1 MNFSEQRNYFIAG
14 IVSLTVHFFLLM
26 IYLPG
31 LLASETSQLETF
43 PVGLVEISSGSPV
56 RGILPQPQNRIN
68 QSMTL
73 KSPESRQPNQVKT
86 EVKSNVNSHQPP
98 KGAAIVPKQER
109 IAVSGHSKEKLENQ
123 ISGDGN
129 RKLETK
135 ANKPPKVAAIPPK
148 KQVPASYNPL
158 ERHGGQ
164 STLGESLEEVP
175 GFESPS
181 LHKPQSFGTG
191 KAMVTVL
198 GPMPIYPP
206 DALKEGKEGDVAIRI
221 FVNGDGGLDVPIITQ
236 SSGDIRLDYA
246 ATSSVERNWKFSVIF
261 EGYYIDLVFSFRV
274 QTGVS
279 VKFLKSKTRS

>member
-1 MNFSEQRNYFIAG
+1 MNFTEQKNYLIAG

-43 PVGLVEISSGSPV
+43 PVGLVEISSGTPA
-56 RGILPQPQNRIN
+56 RGSLSQPQDKID
-68 QSMTL
+68 QSIML
-73 KSPESRQPNQVKT
+73 KSPESRQPNQGKT
-86 EVKSNVNSHQPP
+86 EVKPNINPHQSPEN
-98 KGAAIVPKQER
+98 ASVVPKQER

-123 ISGDGN
+123 IPGDGK
-129 RKLETK
+129 RKLETQT
-135 ANKPPKVAAIPPK
+135 NKSSKVTAMPPK

-158 ERHGGQ
+158 EKYGGQ
-164 STLGESLEEVP
+164 SVP
-175 GFESPS
+175 GENVEEIPGSENPS

-191 KAMVTVL
+191 KAMVTVQ
-198 GPMPIYPP
+198 GAMPIYPP

-261 EGYYIDLVFSFRV
+261 EGYYIDLLFSFRL

-279 VKFLKSKTRS
+279 VKFLKSKTR